1 MGTPRQ
7 FYPAELVVGH
17 KWRTMFRQA
26 RTSGLNYTF
35 QYDVKVAA
43 KETIQV
49 PAGRY
54 EAYRIEAR
62 GFNVDLGASITRTIW
77 VAPGVNADLAHET
90 MVRLRDGRIEQH
102 DRQELVSLARR

>member
-17 KWRTMFRQA
+17 KWRTTFKQA
-26 RTSGLNYTF
+26 RRSGLHYTF
-35 QYDVKVAA
+35 QYDLKVAA

-49 PAGRY
+49 PAGKF
-54 EAYRIEAR
+54 EAFRIEAR
-62 GFNVDLGASITRTIW
+62 GYNMDLNAAITRTIW
-77 VAPGVNADLAHET
+77 ITPGVNADIAHET

-102 DRQELVSLARR
+102 DRQELVALARR